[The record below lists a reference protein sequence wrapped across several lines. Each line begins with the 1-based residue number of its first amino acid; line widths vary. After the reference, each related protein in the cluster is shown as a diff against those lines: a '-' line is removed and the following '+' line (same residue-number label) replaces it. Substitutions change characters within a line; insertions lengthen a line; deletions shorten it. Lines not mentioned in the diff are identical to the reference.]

1 MWTNFRRTVLA
12 DDLRGAIGMD
22 IARDGKVYWTEI
34 GDQAIQSEGRLRMYD
49 PQTQAT
55 STLLTLQTRADHQ
68 SSNDG
73 VLGMALDPDFA
84 TNRHA
89 LHLLLAA
96 PGPGLQQLPRSS
108 ATT

>member
-1 MWTNFRRTVLA
+1 MDELPRTVLA
-12 DDLRGAIGMD
+12 ADLRGAIGLD

-34 GDQAIQSEGRLRMYD
+34 GNQALESEGRLRMYD
-49 PQTQAT
+49 PESKAT
-55 STLLTLQTRADHQ
+55 STLLTLQTRADHE

-73 VLGMALDPDFA
+73 VHGMALDPDFE
-84 TNRHA
+84 HQPPP

-96 PGPGLQQLPRSS
+96 HGPRAATAVWSS